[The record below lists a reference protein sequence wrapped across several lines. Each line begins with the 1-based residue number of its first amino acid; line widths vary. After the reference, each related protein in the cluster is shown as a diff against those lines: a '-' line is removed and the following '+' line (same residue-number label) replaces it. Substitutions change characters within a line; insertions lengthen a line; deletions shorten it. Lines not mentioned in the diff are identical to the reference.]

1 MLRKFF
7 SLGVEKIAISSAAI
21 ENPSLITEISK
32 VVGNQS
38 VVYVMDVKR
47 KFFGGL
53 DIYTHNGL
61 RSKGIDPVNF
71 AIKIQNLG
79 AGEIII
85 NSIDDDGMMEGFNL
99 DLLQKIIK
107 KINIPVTVLGGA
119 GNLLHIQE
127 VIKKFGNIGVSAG
140 SLFVFKGKYKAVL
153 INYPTR
159 DEKEKLFN

>member
-1 MLRKFF
+1 
-7 SLGVEKIAISSAAI
+7 
-21 ENPSLITEISK
+21 
-32 VVGNQS
+32 
-38 VVYVMDVKR
+38 
-47 KFFGGL
+47 
-53 DIYTHNGL
+53 
-61 RSKGIDPVNF
+61 
-71 AIKIQNLG
+71 
-79 AGEIII
+79 
-85 NSIDDDGMMEGFNL
+85 MMEGFNL